1 MLDYFGKSIH
11 PAYPAKIT
19 VFAVIDHLPSS
30 GFSLVFSVVIVT
42 DFCLSFDNRF
52 FNTHTRVAT
61 AI

>member
-1 MLDYFGKSIH
+1 MLDYFGKSVH

-30 GFSLVFSVVIVT
+30 GFLSSVFLVSIET

-52 FNTHTRVAT
+52 FNTSS
-61 AI
+61 